1 MAPAPLGIRRNPCY
15 GRTRTHMKTTTSSD
29 TNEVAQLEKLRFQLS
44 TDIEALHLQEA
55 SLKEYEQRLRLLV
68 EQAQPAQAAAQPVP
82 PSATQYIVQNGPSR
96 AELDAEWEKYSRSH
110 ALLEAA
116 RRGLCDDRMAVKD
129 REERIQLRETEVTR
143 RESWVK
149 VREQEL
155 NLLAASLAQAREQVV
170 IKAKS
175 SFNMAP
181 FLAARNL
188 LARHC

>member
-1 MAPAPLGIRRNPCY
+1 
-15 GRTRTHMKTTTSSD
+15 MKTTTSSD
-29 TNEVAQLEKLRFQLS
+29 THEVAQLEKLRFQLS
-44 TDIEALHLQEA
+44 TDIEAMHLKEA
-55 SLKEYEQRLRLLV
+55 SLKEYEKRLRLLV
-68 EQAQPAQAAAQPVP
+68 EQTHPSHPPVAAA
-82 PSATQYIVQNGPSR
+82 APSR

-116 RRGLCDDRMAVKD
+116 RRGLCDDRLAVKD

-155 NLLAASLAQAREQVV
+155 NLLAASLAQAREQAA
-170 IKAKS
+170 IKVKS
-175 SFNMAP
+175 SFTLAP

-188 LARHC
+188 LTRHC